1 MLFNLF
7 PQVIIILALASII
20 YVFARKQ
27 KLVYN
32 KEKQILEFVK
42 NIDYKKYFNLIKK
55 FIKNQIKQIIK
66 PGVKAEKKQ
75 KKTSVD
81 FMIEE
86 QKYIQIIAQDPK
98 NIFAYQKLG
107 SLYLEQDNQ
116 EDAKAAFKQILK
128 LDPDNQEAKNKLKM
142 LE

>member
-55 FIKNQIKQIIK
+55 FIKNKIKQIIK

-86 QKYIQIIAQDPK
+86 QKYIQIIAKDPK